1 MVYTIYD
8 EKTGRKYDIRGV
20 MQIDDNP
27 QPPLDSNQDGQFPEV
42 EERELNEQHSESQDE
57 STNPVVKTAI
67 NIVMVLAL
75 AFLGFLLWQRV
86 VAAGEGPAARAEA
99 VGLSSPAN
107 QEPNRAFLSSN
118 AGKKVDPA
126 VNLAPLTTPS
136 SFVDAGIARKIDVQ
150 TIIPSRPRSD
160 VITYTVK
167 QGDNLFTIA
176 DLFGL
181 KPETLLWG
189 NYDILKG
196 NPQLLQPDQVLNIL
210 PVDGTYYQWQQDDN
224 LDQVASFFKVDEKDV
239 LSFPG
244 NDIDLT
250 QATSQ
255 TYGLEPGQWLVIPGG
270 ERELKDWGPPAITRA
285 NPASAS
291 YYGPGYCGAIYEG
304 AFGIG
309 SFIWPTTERF
319 LSGYHY
325 SAIHRGIDI
334 GGSLG
339 NAVFASDSGVVVY
352 AGWSNYGYGNLI
364 VVDHGNGWQT
374 AYAHLSSLNVGCGQS
389 VGQGQVIAGLGST
402 GNSTGP
408 HLHFEMVYQGTKPN
422 PMDYLR

>member
-1 MVYTIYD
+1 MD
-8 EKTGRKYDIRGV
+8 
-20 MQIDDNP
+20 IDDNQQSLP
-27 QPPLDSNQDGQFPEV
+27 GSNQDQQVPGSGAVKEQEPHGQ
-42 EERELNEQHSESQDE
+42 HAKSQE
-57 STNPVVKTAI
+57 PPTHPAVRTAV

-86 VAAGEGPAARAEA
+86 VAAGEGPAARAQS
-99 VGLSSPAN
+99 VGELSTGNIDA
-107 QEPNRAFLSSN
+107 NRASLSASTGRKTN
-118 AGKKVDPA
+118 AAVDL
-126 VNLAPLTTPS
+126 VPLTTPS
-136 SFVDAGIARKIDVQ
+136 SFVDAGIARKIDLE
-150 TIIPSRPRSD
+150 TIIPTRPRSD
-160 VITYTVK
+160 VITYTVH

-176 DLFGL
+176 DTFGL

-189 NYDILKG
+189 NFDVLKD
-196 NPQLLQPDQVLNIL
+196 NPHLLQPDQVLNIL
-210 PVDGTYYQWQQDDN
+210 PVDGTYYQWQEGDN
-224 LDQVASFFKVDEKDV
+224 LDQVVSSFKADKGDM
-239 LSFPG
+239 LAFPG

-270 ERELKDWGPPAITRA
+270 ERELKDWGPPAISRA

-291 YYGPGYCGAIYEG
+291 YYGPGHCGAIYEG
-304 AFGIG
+304 AFGTG
-309 SFIWPTTERF
+309 GFVWPTTERF

-325 SAIHRGIDI
+325 SAIHRAIDI

-364 VVDHGNGWQT
+364 VIDHGNGWQT

-389 VGQGQVIAGLGST
+389 VGIGQVIGGLGST